1 MVRAA
6 AEAVAG
12 LEGPILCWVTRFS
25 LWNGSKK
32 VRMRKTEQKGQN
44 EELSD
49 LTLARDS
56 TVPRCQKGSQLTPSN
71 SIDPVTASETV
82 PRSANHYTVTRAA
95 APVESGVKEPQEPR
109 IRGSHSVIECEKL
122 AV

>member
-71 SIDPVTASETV
+71 SIEPVTASE
-82 PRSANHYTVTRAA
+82 TVTRAA